1 MTMTLAQKRH
11 RLGNTLLK
19 YAPRLWIT
27 GKLVTGVDMDN
38 RLYNEAGIVFCK
50 LPIENRKAV
59 NGKKT

>member
-1 MTMTLAQKRH
+1 
-11 RLGNTLLK
+11 
-19 YAPRLWIT
+19 
-27 GKLVTGVDMDN
+27 MDN